1 MSLLREQKVVVE
13 FLGQVLV
20 EPQALLVERDA
31 FGRPVVGPNDGRV
44 AATGAAAEIA
54 LLEHRN
60 VPDASLGQFVR
71 GGEAVHAAADDEDV
85 VGALELRLA
94 PHVPGLEVGNRV
106 HLAATPPPLIPPRR
120 GEGGFR
126 WRERTL
132 RSRGQGGFGWK

>member
-44 AATGAAAEIA
+44 AATGAGA
-54 LLEHRN
+54 
-60 VPDASLGQFVR
+60 
-71 GGEAVHAAADDEDV
+71 EAVHAAADDEDV

-106 HLAATPPPLIPPRR
+106 HLAGTPPLLIPPCR